1 MTLVS
6 PGKPARTKSEAVSCE
21 TENQLETI
29 YTCPANCRSEVT
41 MLHTV
46 NANGNTTV
54 NIYWYRASIPDSFSI
69 IGSKNMSTGDYILL
83 TGATLVL
90 EPGDKIQAM
99 PTGNATPNVDIL
111 LTCTETF
118 IPVG

>member
-6 PGKPARTKSEAVSCE
+6 PGKPARTISTATSCE
-21 TENQLETI
+21 TENQQEVV

-41 MLHTV
+41 MLHIV
-46 NANGNTTV
+46 NANGNTTI
-54 NIYWYRASIPDSFSI
+54 NIFWYRASLTDSFNI
-69 IGSKNMSTGDYILL
+69 IGSKNMSVGEYILL

-90 EPGDKIQAM
+90 EPGDEIRAI
-99 PTGNATPNVDIL
+99 PSGNATPNVDVL